1 MKKEIKPIVYT
12 IFLLIMIIPLS
23 SAAILLSDQGTAV
36 TLNSTGQLLQLG
48 NLTITISDNAT
59 EGNLIFNQTFNNAI
73 ANGSWNLMISP
84 NLEFGNTYWKDYT
97 INGEDLDFDG
107 NERLNFQ
114 SPLGVIN
121 NISLLN
127 LSHIS
132 CSAGSSVRK
141 VYANGSV
148 DCEIDDT
155 SAVDLSNYALKN
167 QSETFSANVN
177 VTGNATASSGF
188 FTFLGS
194 LTQRITRLFI
204 RDINASGNIDV
215 GGNITATKFIG
226 DGSLLTNI
234 QGSSFNSTYASFAYN
249 QTVSPYFYNQ
259 TANQYYYNM
268 SDGNSGSANIFN
280 QNLNSTTNVTFE
292 FANLTRDA
300 QIGGVY
306 AKQWLYNQTVSPY
319 FYNQTANQYFYNQTA
334 NQYYYNQTASAFF
347 YNMSDGNS
355 GSANIFNQNLNSTT
369 NVTFEFANLTR
380 DAQIGGVYAKQ
391 WLYNQTVNPYF
402 YNQTAN
408 QYYYNQTAS
417 AFFYNM
423 SDGNSGSA
431 NIFNQNLNS
440 TTNVTFEFANLTRD
454 AQIGGVY
461 AKQWLYNQTAST
473 YFYNQTANQYYYNQT
488 ASAFFYNQTAS
499 AFFYNMSDGNSGSAN
514 IFNQNL

>member
-114 SPLGVIN
+114 SPLGVIS

-132 CSAGSSVRK
+132 CSTGSSVRK

-204 RDINASGNIDV
+204 QDINASGNIDV

-249 QTVSPYFYNQ
+249 QTVS
-259 TANQYYYNM
+259 
-268 SDGNSGSANIFN
+268 
-280 QNLNSTTNVTFE
+280 
-292 FANLTRDA
+292 
-300 QIGGVY
+300 
-306 AKQWLYNQTVSPY
+306 
-319 FYNQTANQYFYNQTA
+319 
-334 NQYYYNQTASAFF
+334 
-347 YNMSDGNS
+347 
-355 GSANIFNQNLNSTT
+355 
-369 NVTFEFANLTR
+369 
-380 DAQIGGVYAKQ
+380 
-391 WLYNQTVNPYF
+391 PYF

-461 AKQWLYNQTAST
+461 AKQWLYNQTASA

-488 ASAFFYNQTAS
+488 ANQYYYNQTIGANTYTD
-499 AFFYNMSDGNSGSAN
+499 ARTAIANLHTHNAAN
-514 IFNQNL
+514 ITAGTFGTGSYTMDSNLTFSTSNEGIKMGNAIMYWDGTKLVK

>member
-1 MKKEIKPIVYT
+1 
-12 IFLLIMIIPLS
+12 MIIPLS

-114 SPLGVIN
+114 SPLGVIS

-132 CSAGSSVRK
+132 CSTGSSVRK

-204 RDINASGNIDV
+204 QDINASGNIDV
-215 GGNITATKFIG
+215 GGNITAAKFIG

-249 QTVSPYFYNQ
+249 QTASTYF
-259 TANQYYYNM
+259 
-268 SDGNSGSANIFN
+268 
-280 QNLNSTTNVTFE
+280 
-292 FANLTRDA
+292 
-300 QIGGVY
+300 
-306 AKQWLYNQTVSPY
+306 YNQTVSPY
-319 FYNQTANQYFYNQTA
+319 FYNQTIGANTYTDARAAIA
-334 NQYYYNQTASAFF
+334 NLHTHNA
-347 YNMSDGNS
+347 
-355 GSANIFNQNLNSTT
+355 ANITAG
-369 NVTFEFANLTR
+369 TFGTGGYTMDSNLTFSTSNEGIKMGNAIMYW
-380 DAQIGGVYAKQ
+380 DGTKLVIK
-391 WLYNQTVNPYF
+391 VN
-402 YNQTAN
+402 
-408 QYYYNQTAS
+408 
-417 AFFYNM
+417 
-423 SDGNSGSA
+423 
-431 NIFNQNLNS
+431 
-440 TTNVTFEFANLTRD
+440 
-454 AQIGGVY
+454 
-461 AKQWLYNQTAST
+461 
-473 YFYNQTANQYYYNQT
+473 
-488 ASAFFYNQTAS
+488 
-499 AFFYNMSDGNSGSAN
+499 
-514 IFNQNL
+514 

>member
-114 SPLGVIN
+114 SPLGVIS

-132 CSAGSSVRK
+132 CSTGSSVRK

-204 RDINASGNIDV
+204 QDINASGNIDV

-249 QTVSPYFYNQ
+249 QTASAYF
-259 TANQYYYNM
+259 
-268 SDGNSGSANIFN
+268 
-280 QNLNSTTNVTFE
+280 
-292 FANLTRDA
+292 
-300 QIGGVY
+300 
-306 AKQWLYNQTVSPY
+306 YNQTVSPY
-319 FYNQTANQYFYNQTA
+319 FYNQTASPYF
-334 NQYYYNQTASAFF
+334 YNQTASAFF

-402 YNQTAN
+402 YNQTVN
-408 QYYYNQTAS
+408 P
-417 AFFYNM
+417 
-423 SDGNSGSA
+423 
-431 NIFNQNLNS
+431 
-440 TTNVTFEFANLTRD
+440 
-454 AQIGGVY
+454 
-461 AKQWLYNQTAST
+461 

-488 ASAFFYNQTAS
+488 ASAYFYNQTAS
-499 AFFYNMSDGNSGSAN
+499 PYFYNQTIGANTYTDARAAIANLHTHNAAN
-514 IFNQNL
+514 ITAGTFGTGGYTMDSNLTFSTSNEGIKMGNAIMYWDGTKLVIKVN

>member
-1 MKKEIKPIVYT
+1 
-12 IFLLIMIIPLS
+12 MIIPLS

-114 SPLGVIN
+114 SPLGVIS

-204 RDINASGNIDV
+204 QDINASGNIDV

-249 QTVSPYFYNQ
+249 QTVS
-259 TANQYYYNM
+259 
-268 SDGNSGSANIFN
+268 
-280 QNLNSTTNVTFE
+280 
-292 FANLTRDA
+292 
-300 QIGGVY
+300 
-306 AKQWLYNQTVSPY
+306 
-319 FYNQTANQYFYNQTA
+319 
-334 NQYYYNQTASAFF
+334 
-347 YNMSDGNS
+347 
-355 GSANIFNQNLNSTT
+355 
-369 NVTFEFANLTR
+369 
-380 DAQIGGVYAKQ
+380 
-391 WLYNQTVNPYF
+391 PYF

-473 YFYNQTANQYYYNQT
+473 YFYNQTVSPYFYNQTANQYYYNQT
-488 ASAFFYNQTAS
+488 IGANTYTDARAAIANLHTHNA
-499 AFFYNMSDGNSGSAN
+499 AN
-514 IFNQNL
+514 ITAGTFGTGGYTMDSNLTFSTSNEGIKMGNAIMYWDGTKLVIKVN